1 MRLLDRYVLTKFC
14 VPFIYCF
21 IGFISIWLV
30 FDLSDNGPDFIE
42 AKTPLR
48 QVIDY
53 YVTQVPEIIVISL
66 PIGELLALLY
76 ALTQMSR
83 SNEIVSMLTAGVSVG
98 RIIAPLI
105 VVGLLLTG
113 VTQFFNYEQSPH
125 AAAERKQRLREIKK
139 GKKIE
144 PGLTGHLFRNREN
157 NRTWYMRKIH
167 NGKQKQYL
175 EDVQV
180 IQQDA
185 LMRTTDQLYA
195 REAYYNPETKLWT
208 FFTVKYVTLDES
220 GEMIDTEF
228 MRKLDISHWSE
239 TPWRI
244 ASSVMNPDYLSVEEL
259 RLYLAYNSDFP
270 QKRLAPYRTH
280 LYYRWALPW
289 VCLLAIFLAAPLGIV
304 YSRRGILG
312 GVASAIGLFF
322 SLVFISSLFITLG
335 KGGKIDPFT
344 AVWGPMVVYF
354 AIGLL
359 LFYMKSTNREL
370 PKVPGF

>member
-1 MRLLDRYVLTKFC
+1 MRLLDRYVLMKFFI
-14 VPFIYCF
+14 PFIYCF
-21 IGFISIWLV
+21 VGFLSIWLV

-42 AKTPLR
+42 AHTPLKKI
-48 QVIDY
+48 VEY
-53 YVTQVPEIIVISL
+53 YQTQIPEIIVISL

-98 RIIAPLI
+98 RIIVPL
-105 VVGLLLTG
+105 VLVGMLLTG
-113 VTQFFNYEQSPH
+113 ITQYFNYEMSPH
-125 AAAERKQRLREIKK
+125 AAAEKKQMLREIKR

-157 NRTWYMRKIH
+157 FRTWYMRKIH
-167 NGKQKQYL
+167 NGKLKQYL

-185 LMRTTDQLYA
+185 NGNITDQLYA
-195 REAYYNPETKLWT
+195 REAYFNPTSRVWT
-208 FFTVKYVTLDES
+208 FFFVKYVKLDDK
-220 GEMIDTEF
+220 GEMLQPEYS
-228 MRKLDISHWSE
+228 RKMDVSNWSE

-244 ASSVMNPDYLSVEEL
+244 ASSVMNPDYLSVDEL
-259 RLYLAYNSDFP
+259 KLYLTYNSDFP
-270 QKRLAPYRTH
+270 KKRLAPYETQ

-312 GVASAIGLFF
+312 GVASAIALFF
-322 SLVFISSLFITLG
+322 SLVFISSLFVTLG
-335 KGGKIDPFT
+335 KGDKINPFV
-344 AVWGPMVVYF
+344 AAWGPMVVYF
-354 AIGLL
+354 AIGLTL
-359 LFYMKSTNREL
+359 TWMKSTNREL
-370 PKVPGF
+370 PKIPGI